1 MVSARENI
9 KLNFLHSFNSE
20 IVIRK
25 RNRSNFEME
34 KELFIQS
41 IELLVEIDDR
51 GTFLAEE
58 LGLDLINYEDKFYK
72 VIENLFR
79 LHYSPIQIKF
89 IELYLARKEISDFE
103 GTVDVTEGKKKE
115 KHSFNSPQD
124 LWAVISKFK

>member
-79 LHYSPIQIKF
+79 LHYSHIQIKF
-89 IELYLARKEISDFE
+89 IELYLARKEINDFE
-103 GTVDVTEGKKKE
+103 GTVEVTEGKKKE
-115 KHSFNSPQD
+115 KMSFDSPQD
-124 LWAVISKFK
+124 LWMVVSKFK